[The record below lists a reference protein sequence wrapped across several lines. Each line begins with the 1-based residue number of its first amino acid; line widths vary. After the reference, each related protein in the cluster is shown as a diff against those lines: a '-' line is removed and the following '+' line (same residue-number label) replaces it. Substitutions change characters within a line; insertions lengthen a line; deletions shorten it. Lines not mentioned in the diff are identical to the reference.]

1 MSHVCQVMNCLSHS
15 CDKNGNWIKEL
26 YAANLCELSKSQ
38 SDHRYL
44 WSSDSKTVVKKFIL
58 YEVKIL
64 KYFQKKL
71 YWYSQDLLD
80 KCHLRCPQL
89 GQRYQEVQSNH
100 PQEFQLK
107 IKLLSGTRAGTFWS
121 YHLHIHSLQETWEI
135 AVKVISFCNVIY
147 LIIYIFNIVYFSMR
161 FKF

>member
-1 MSHVCQVMNCLSHS
+1 M
-15 CDKNGNWIKEL
+15 
-26 YAANLCELSKSQ
+26 
-38 SDHRYL
+38 
-44 WSSDSKTVVKKFIL
+44 KKFIL

-121 YHLHIHSLQETWEI
+121 YLHIYSLQETWEI

-147 LIIYIFNIVYFSMR
+147 LIIYIVNVILVWDSSSIRADSTTPAFHYGVKVLSNLSHYVFIFSWFDDRYFLFLAS
-161 FKF
+161 FIK